1 LWRSLIL
8 FALIGLLLVG
18 CGSIKTFQ
26 GRLDS
31 IQDGVFFVDCSD
43 EVNKGKGKN
52 INGMAYLCHVKLT
65 NNTKFLDENGTS
77 LKMTDFP
84 LETNVRVVLVQ
95 SENIKKAEKEQKL
108 NLVAKEIILQNQ

>member
-1 LWRSLIL
+1 LWRPLIL

-31 IQDGVFFVDCSD
+31 IKDGFFIVNCSD
-43 EVNKGKGKN
+43 EVS
-52 INGMAYLCHVKLT
+52 
-65 NNTKFLDENGTS
+65 TKFLDENGTI

-84 LETNVRVVLVQ
+84 LESNVRVVLVQ
-95 SENIKKAEKEQKL
+95 SENIKRIEKGQQL
-108 NLVAKEIILQNQ
+108 NLVAKEVVLLNQ